1 MEDNVKV
8 FEEVDRCDRTLTIN
22 ESQPRTLATRIKH
35 QRLCLC
41 HIHRQAV
48 PVRVLRK
55 EVHLTLQAFQRQ

>member
-1 MEDNVKV
+1 MEDNAKV
-8 FEEVDRCDRTLTIN
+8 FEEVDRCDRTLTIS

-35 QRLCLC
+35 ERLCLC
-41 HIHRQAV
+41 HRQAV